1 MQNKYLKIGTMMYN
15 IFMRYNKNKYNIQK
29 TRRKMEWQQTMKL
42 CPEILS
48 GWLGENKTLRGLCTV

>member
-1 MQNKYLKIGTMMYN
+1 MQNRYLKIGTMMYN

-48 GWLGENKTLRGLCTV
+48 GWLGKTKH